1 MFCIFSNTLHGKQL
15 FSLLLVKH
23 LKYVY
28 MFQSLS
34 IVTKAKKKNSHKI
47 VHQHKLYESIIVECQ
62 WVSYLDWNFLPHV
75 KNQWGVMPLSNELIK
90 INEDVSIKRHLLSGK
105 YTSLIVNTY
114 RREHYLTGIKCKNIL
129 NIYVCKEI
137 YISIYI
143 HICGYIYT
151 HPYICISVL
160 SIYHLSP

>member
-1 MFCIFSNTLHGKQL
+1 
-15 FSLLLVKH
+15 
-23 LKYVY
+23 
-28 MFQSLS
+28 
-34 IVTKAKKKNSHKI
+34 
-47 VHQHKLYESIIVECQ
+47 
-62 WVSYLDWNFLPHV
+62 
-75 KNQWGVMPLSNELIK
+75 MPLSNELIK